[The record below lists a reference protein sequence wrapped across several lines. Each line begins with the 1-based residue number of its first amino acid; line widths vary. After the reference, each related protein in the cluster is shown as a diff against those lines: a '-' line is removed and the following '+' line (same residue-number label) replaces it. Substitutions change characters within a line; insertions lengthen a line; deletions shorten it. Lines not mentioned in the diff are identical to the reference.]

1 MDYITVSDIQDEILQ
16 CTDDDIA
23 MGNDT
28 IEHLAQKLGVS
39 EIPLPVK
46 AIVKRLGVVSACYN
60 RCLMQAG
67 TDPTTVFNGA
77 GGVENSDVYAQK
89 LKLYKAEMQRL
100 METITAADFG
110 VAGGGGRSTIS
121 LYRS

>member
-1 MDYITVSDIQDEILQ
+1 MDYISLDDIKDEILQ
-16 CTDDDIA
+16 CTADDVA

-28 IEHLAQKLGVS
+28 IEHLANKLGVS
-39 EIPLPVK
+39 KIIVPVK
-46 AIVKRLGVVSACYN
+46 AIIKRLGVVSACYN

-77 GGVENSDVYAQK
+77 GGAENSDVYGQK
-89 LKLYKAEMQRL
+89 LKMYKAEMQRL
-100 METITAADFG
+100 TETITTADFG
-110 VAGGGGRSTIS
+110 VSGGRGRSTIS

>member
-1 MDYITVSDIQDEILQ
+1 MEYISLDDIRDEILQ
-16 CTDDDIA
+16 CTDDDLT

-28 IEHLAQKLGVS
+28 IEHLASKLGVS
-39 EIPLPVK
+39 EIKLPVK
-46 AIVKRLGVVSACYN
+46 AIVKRLGVASACYN

-67 TDPTTVFNGA
+67 TDPTATFNGA
-77 GGVENSDVYAQK
+77 NGMENSDIYAQK

-100 METITAADFG
+100 LETITSADFG
-110 VAGGGGRSTIS
+110 VTGGRGRCSIA